1 MLSVADN
8 VPYKSLN
15 TMGIEGYARR
25 YAEWEEPSDLYTLSE
40 PEINCLQPVI
50 QIGEGS
56 NLLFPDGR
64 LDATLLVSRYRD
76 TEVLEHD
83 STHITFRVGAGLRL
97 DDFIDKTVA
106 TGLWGL
112 ENLSHIPGT
121 VGAAAVQ
128 NVGAYGVEFAD
139 CLESVKCFDLEDQ
152 RFTTFAASEL
162 KYGYRDSAFK
172 HAPLHR
178 RMIIT
183 DVTLRLSVDAKPHLD
198 YGNLRSR
205 LEGIPLT
212 PMAVRDAIISI
223 RRTKLP
229 EITEAGSA
237 GSFFK
242 NPVVSADLL
251 PAIREKAAA
260 AGIDTT
266 DMPVYHLADA
276 PGSVKLSAAWL
287 IDRGG
292 LKGASCGSAGTWP
305 TQPLVIVNLDGRAT
319 AADVAGLAGYIV
331 AEVDRKF
338 GVRLTPEVEYL

>member
-25 YAEWEEPSDLYTLSE
+25 YAEWEEPSDLYALSE
-40 PEINCLQPVI
+40 PEVDCPQPVI
-50 QIGEGS
+50 QIGAGS

-64 LDATLLVSRYRD
+64 LDATLLVSRYKD
-76 TEVLEHD
+76 TEVLDRD
-83 STHITFRVGAGLRL
+83 SSAVTFRVGAGLRL
-97 DDFIDKTVA
+97 DDFIAGTAAK
-106 TGLWGL
+106 GLWGL

-139 CLESVKCFDLEDQ
+139 CLESVKCFDLEEQ

-183 DVTLRLSVDAKPHLD
+183 DVTLRLSVAAKPHLD
-198 YGNLRSR
+198 YGNLRAMLPS
-205 LEGIPLT
+205 EHPT
-212 PMAVRDAIISI
+212 PTEIRQAIIAT
-223 RRTKLP
+223 RRAKLP
-229 EITEAGSA
+229 EVGTTGSC

-242 NPVVSADLL
+242 NPVVEPSVVERLRLMATS
-251 PAIREKAAA
+251 E
-260 AGIDTT
+260 GIDTAA
-266 DMPVYHLADA
+266 MPAFQTAD
-276 PGSVKLSAAWL
+276 GRVKLSAAWL
-287 IDRGG
+287 IDRAG
-292 LKGASCGSAGTWP
+292 LKGYADGNAGCWP
-305 TQPLVIVNLDGRAT
+305 TQPLVIANLTGRAT
-319 AADVAGLAGYIV
+319 SEDVIRVAGHISNVVL
-331 AEVDRKF
+331 EKF
-338 GVRLTPEVEYL
+338 GVELTREVEYL